1 MEHFH
6 FKITDGGKT
15 KLSKRII
22 PTQFKSILFSRI
34 LIYEQWK
41 ISLGNV
47 FLQKIKKLTFFTNF
61 GKFSHISELLQL
73 EIANTTQYHEYF
85 PAALIIY
92 RDEGAAALRIN
103 VFFAGNSLHSL
114 PATLNLISNF
124 ELQLIP
130 NANYRIRTTNAPM
143 HR

>member
-1 MEHFH
+1 M
-6 FKITDGGKT
+6 
-15 KLSKRII
+15 
-22 PTQFKSILFSRI
+22 
-34 LIYEQWK
+34 
-41 ISLGNV
+41 
-47 FLQKIKKLTFFTNF
+47 
-61 GKFSHISELLQL
+61 
-73 EIANTTQYHEYF
+73 ANTTQYHEYF

-92 RDEGAAALRIN
+92 RDEGAAALRIT

-114 PATLNLISNF
+114 PATLNLINNF